1 MTDTDNVIK
10 PIRYRFNSHN
20 AQPLKRRK
28 TRVTKTQKKPP
39 HYAAAAGTSARET
52 TPSRINLSQN
62 LTSGSRTTAPLGD
75 CVLYFAHQNED
86 ERDVAMSQAR
96 SLGAQLA
103 QSANESTHVV
113 LHVPHA
119 SKKQQQQFLSW
130 REEGKWVVSLTWVRA
145 CMSTWSHQAEF
156 NYPPG
161 RGDHSLVT
169 GDQQRHTISINPFHH
184 HAEPPPAVDDEL
196 EHQSNNETLKSS
208 TLSYH
213 SAVDDMSQTT
223 SPPPST
229 STDAP
234 IRKLADIAAQYDQPP
249 RSDKASSLSS
259 FTNKVPSNQQK
270 IRHAMMAP
278 HSSDPNIKIWTE
290 EKMTPEGLMEKHRSG
305 RRKSMR
311 LGYSRK

>member
-10 PIRYRFNSHN
+10 PIRYQFNSHH
-20 AQPLKRRK
+20 AQPSKRRK
-28 TRVTKTQKKPP
+28 PRATKPP
-39 HYAAAAGTSARET
+39 KKLARYAAAAGTSARET
-52 TPSRINLSQN
+52 TPSRINLSQS

-75 CVLYFAHQNED
+75 CILYFAHQDED
-86 ERDVAMSQAR
+86 ERDTAITQAR

-113 LHVPHA
+113 LHVPHP
-119 SKKQQQQFLSW
+119 SKKQQSQFLSW
-130 REEGKWVVSLTWVRA
+130 REEGKWVVSLTWVHA

-169 GDQQRHTISINPFHH
+169 GDQQRHRISINPFHD
-184 HAEPPPAVDDEL
+184 EPPPPLTAEDED
-196 EHQSNNETLKSS
+196 QSNNETIKSS

-213 SAVDDMSQTT
+213 SAVDDMSQITT
-223 SPPPST
+223 SPPSNGAT
-229 STDAP
+229 LQTFT
-234 IRKLADIAAQYDQPP
+234 DIAARYDQTHG
-249 RSDKASSLSS
+249 SDKASSSS
-259 FTNKVPSNQQK
+259 SITATKIPSNQQK

>member
-20 AQPLKRRK
+20 AQPMKRRK
-28 TRVTKTQKKPP
+28 TRVTKPPKKP
-39 HYAAAAGTSARET
+39 AAAAGPSVRET
-52 TPSRINLSQN
+52 TPSRINLSQS

-75 CVLYFAHQNED
+75 CVLFFAHQNEE
-86 ERDVAMSQAR
+86 ERDVGMSQAR

-113 LHVPHA
+113 LHVPHPN
-119 SKKQQQQFLSW
+119 KKQQQQFLSW

-184 HAEPPPAVDDEL
+184 HEPPPAAEDEL

-213 SAVDDMSQTT
+213 SAIDSQTT
-223 SPPPST
+223 SPPPPT
-229 STDAP
+229 S
-234 IRKLADIAAQYDQPP
+234 IQKLADIAAQYDQPLHLD
-249 RSDKASSLSS
+249 RASSS
-259 FTNKVPSNQQK
+259 TNKVPSNQQK

>member
-20 AQPLKRRK
+20 AQPMKRRK
-28 TRVTKTQKKPP
+28 TRVTKPQKKPTP
-39 HYAAAAGTSARET
+39 YAAAAGPSARET
-52 TPSRINLSQN
+52 TPSRINLSQS

-75 CVLYFAHQNED
+75 CVLFFAHQNED
-86 ERDVAMSQAR
+86 ERDVAMAQAR

-113 LHVPHA
+113 LHVPHP
-119 SKKQQQQFLSW
+119 SKKQQQQFLGW

-184 HAEPPPAVDDEL
+184 HEPPPAAED
-196 EHQSNNETLKSS
+196 EHQSNNETFKSS

-213 SAVDDMSQTT
+213 SAVDDMSQTP
-223 SPPPST
+223 PPPS
-229 STDAP
+229 

-249 RSDKASSLSS
+249 RLDKASSSS
-259 FTNKVPSNQQK
+259 SINKVPSNQQK

-311 LGYSRK
+311 YSRK